1 MDVNPSRVMLMKNKE
16 KKEKVFQVQCPCCS
30 ASLWIDPISQVVLKS
45 EKAKKVKGSLDE
57 LLDKE
62 KKRQDEFGRKFEAT
76 AELEKEKKKKAQQ
89 KFEKAFLNIDE
100 DD

>member
-1 MDVNPSRVMLMKNKE
+1 MNKTE

-30 ASLWIDPISQVVLKS
+30 ANLWVDSISQEVLKS
-45 EKAKKVKGSLDE
+45 EKAKKIKGSLDE

-76 AELEKEKKKKAQQ
+76 AEMEKEKKKKAQQ
-89 KFEKAFLNIDE
+89 KFEKAFLNLDE
-100 DD
+100 DG